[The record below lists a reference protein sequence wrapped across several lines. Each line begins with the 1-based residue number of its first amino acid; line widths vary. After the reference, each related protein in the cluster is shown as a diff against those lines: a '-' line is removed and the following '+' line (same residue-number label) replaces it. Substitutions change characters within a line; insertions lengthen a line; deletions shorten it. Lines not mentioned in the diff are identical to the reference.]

1 MNGRNKTETQRRKEQ
16 NELKRLQ
23 ARRGKNHY
31 AGYFMVLLVM
41 IVLTDI
47 LDNLATNIGG
57 NITSSF
63 ITEFFVNGKVFDKN
77 YEYEAG
83 LALHNTISLIGYV
96 IALAAPFYKS
106 LADKIGRK
114 PLFVLSALGM
124 AAGLLVI
131 FSCKSYLVFLIGSF
145 MLSFFIGSDIQILYV
160 LEEAPKNKRATVYSL
175 LKGIGGL
182 SAVAIP
188 TMRATLMAND
198 PTKWRNVYLLPGL
211 FGLAVAVLIVIFVKE
226 TRVFED
232 RRIAWLE
239 ASLSEPDRDGLKEDA
254 SQTVP
259 ISFGKENSGNE
270 RPVADETVPVLL
282 EEKKSAVVKAGI
294 IPAVKYIFKRKDLRT
309 LILIKMLFDAAIIAM
324 TNYESIM
331 YRAGMSTDAI
341 TTAEFYYP
349 FLYCA
354 AVMISGFLA
363 DRIGRKKTVLIFGLI
378 CAVSFVLFVI
388 SANGLWSPA
397 LVGIGYGLYL
407 GGYWIGRDYMEIIS
421 TEMVPTQIRASIM
434 GAEGLLV
441 YIGMAVGFAFVNI
454 GMLIAPLWLICSLFA
469 LPCILIS
476 VILLSRKVKETM
488 GVDYEAIPEDD
499 NA

>member
-1 MNGRNKTETQRRKEQ
+1 MSERNPARSEREQHELERLKKQRAKGR
-16 NELKRLQ
+16 
-23 ARRGKNHY
+23 Y
-31 AGYFMVLLVM
+31 AMYFAVLLIV

-47 LDNLATNIGG
+47 LDNLATNIGS

-63 ITEFFVNGKVFDKN
+63 ITEFFVNGKVFGRS
-77 YEYEAG
+77 YEYEEG

-96 IALAAPFYKS
+96 MALLAPFYKS
-106 LADKIGRK
+106 LADRVGRK

-124 AAGLLVI
+124 ASGLLVI
-131 FSCKSYLVFLIGSF
+131 FTCRSYLVFLIGSF
-145 MLSFFIGSDIQILYV
+145 ILSFFIGSDIQILYV
-160 LEEAPKNKRATVYSL
+160 LEEAPKDKRATVYSL

-198 PTKWRNVYLLPGL
+198 PTQWRNIYLVPGL
-211 FGLAVAVLIVIFVKE
+211 FGLAVAALIVLLVKE
-226 TRVFED
+226 TRVFQD
-232 RRIAWLE
+232 KRIEQLSKGKEKSADKDT
-239 ASLSEPDRDGLKEDA
+239 ASADAKNKKAEGGLK
-254 SQTVP
+254 
-259 ISFGKENSGNE
+259 
-270 RPVADETVPVLL
+270 
-282 EEKKSAVVKAGI
+282 AGV

-331 YRAGMSTDAI
+331 FRANMSTEAI

-354 AVMISGFLA
+354 AVMISGLLA
-363 DRIGRKKTVLIFGLI
+363 DKIGRKKTVVLFGLI
-378 CAVSFVLFVI
+378 CAGAFVLFII

-397 LVGIGYGLYL
+397 LVGIAYGLYL

-421 TEMVPTQIRASIM
+421 TEMVPTQIRASII

-441 YIGMAVGFAFVNI
+441 YVGMAVGFAFVNI
-454 GMLIAPLWLICSLFA
+454 GILFAPLWLICSVFA

-476 VILLSRKVKETM
+476 VLLLARKVKETM
-488 GVDYEAIPEDD
+488 GVDYETIGEDSE
-499 NA
+499 

>member
-1 MNGRNKTETQRRKEQ
+1 MNEQTQAKIAREQKEL
-16 NELKRLQ
+16 ERLQ
-23 ARRGKNHY
+23 RQRSKARY
-31 AGYFMVLLVM
+31 AGYFIVLLVM
-41 IVLTDI
+41 IVLTDV
-47 LDNLATNIGG
+47 LDNLATNIGS

-63 ITEFFVNGKVFDKN
+63 ITEFFVNGKVFGRS

-106 LADKIGRK
+106 LADKVGRK
-114 PLFVLSALGM
+114 PLFILSALGM
-124 AAGLLVI
+124 AGGLLII
-131 FSCKSYLVFLIGSF
+131 FTCRSYPVFLIGSF
-145 MLSFFIGSDIQILYV
+145 ALSFFIGSDIQILYV
-160 LEEAPKNKRATVYSL
+160 LEEAPKDKRATVYSL

-198 PTKWRNVYLLPGL
+198 PTRWRNIYLVPGL
-211 FGLAVAVLIVIFVKE
+211 FGLAVTALIVLLVKE
-226 TRVFED
+226 TRVFQD
-232 RRIAWLE
+232 KRIAQLSREKDDTDE
-239 ASLSEPDRDGLKEDA
+239 A
-254 SQTVP
+254 TVP
-259 ISFGKENSGNE
+259 AKEAAN
-270 RPVADETVPVLL
+270 A
-282 EEKKSAVVKAGI
+282 KKTPEAKAGI

-331 YRAGMSTDAI
+331 FRANMSTEAI

-354 AVMISGFLA
+354 AVIISGFMA
-363 DRIGRKKTVLIFGLI
+363 DRIGRKKTVLIFGMI
-378 CAVSFVLFVI
+378 CAFSFVFFIV
-388 SANGLWSPA
+388 SANGLWNPA

-441 YIGMAVGFAFVNI
+441 YIGMAVGFAFVNVGI
-454 GMLIAPLWLICSLFA
+454 LFAPLWLICSIFA

-476 VILLSRKVKETM
+476 VFLLSRKVKETM
-488 GVDYEAIPEDD
+488 GVDYEAISEEDQ
-499 NA
+499 